1 MSRLMLVLMIVFCG
15 SALALAQ
22 DAGAIA
28 YGDAVEGEIS
38 VKDYEAFFRFQGEAG
53 DVVRVGMT
61 PASEPFGWSH
71 WYHPALLLLNA
82 DGDVIAELH
91 SYESAALI
99 QVLPATGMYQIIAT
113 GWYGRST
120 DQVGAFEL
128 TLEEL
133 TELKPGEA
141 LEGTA
146 SSDKSQHFFVKADRD
161 FSIAYVLTDGD
172 FRPEVSV
179 GLIADDP
186 YQCSV
191 DSTGCSSDSGGSNLH
206 DVAKLSGAWLQ
217 SGRLDVSVK
226 PSVAQLYIIAVDK
239 HEWGHYDRTRKA
251 EFSLELAFED
261 R

>member
-1 MSRLMLVLMIVFCG
+1 MSRLMLILMMVFCW

-38 VKDYEAFFRFQGEAG
+38 VKDYEAFFRFEGEAG

-71 WYHPALLLLNA
+71 WYHPALLLLNT

-91 SYESAALI
+91 SYDSAAMI

-133 TELKPGEA
+133 AELRPGEA
-141 LEGTA
+141 LEGIA
-146 SSDKSQHFFVKADRD
+146 STDKSQHYVVKADRD

-186 YQCSV
+186 YQCTI
-191 DSTGCSSDSGGSNLH
+191 DSTSCFSDSGGSNLH
-206 DVAKLSGAWLQ
+206 DVAKLSGVWLQ
-217 SGRLDVSVK
+217 SGTINVRVK
-226 PSVAQLYIIAVDK
+226 SSSPELYIVEVDK
-239 HEWGHYDRTRKA
+239 QERGHYDRTRKA
-251 EFSLELAFED
+251 EFTLELAFEE